1 MDVKSLYDAGKL
13 SDSQMVR
20 LVRLGTLGNKL
31 GITVDEF
38 EEITGKSIETVI
50 SLEEAKQLQ
59 HGTINGKRE
68 ANRATAVVEYAGDTF
83 EVNKTSQENMNSI
96 ATAAILDIQNGGN
109 TTFAYRSATNVNHD
123 FTAAQIIQLALLMVS
138 KVSEV
143 YGESWA
149 LKALVDAADTVKEV
163 LAVTE
168 IE

>member
-31 GITVDEF
+31 GISVEEF
-38 EEITGKSIETVI
+38 EEITGKPIETVI
-50 SLEEAKQLQ
+50 SLEEAKKLQ
-59 HGTINGKRE
+59 HGTINGRRE
-68 ANRATAVVEYAGDTF
+68 ANRATAVVEYANDTF

-96 ATAAILDIQNGGN
+96 ATAAILDIQSGGN
-109 TTFAYRSATNVNHD
+109 TVFTYRSATNVNHD
-123 FTAAQIIQLALLMVS
+123 FTAAQIIQLSLLMVA

-143 YGESWA
+143 YGESWD
-149 LKALVDAADTVKEV
+149 LKALVDAADTVEEV

-168 IE
+168 IN

>member
-20 LVRLGTLGNKL
+20 LVRLGALGNKI
-31 GITVDEF
+31 GISVDEF

-68 ANRATAVVEYAGDTF
+68 ANRATAVVEYVNDTF

-109 TTFAYRSATNVNHD
+109 TTFTYRSATNVNHD

-143 YGESWA
+143 YDESWD
-149 LKALVDAADTVKEV
+149 LKALVDSASTVREV
-163 LAVTE
+163 LAVTKSN
-168 IE
+168 

>member
-31 GITVDEF
+31 GISVEEF

-50 SLEEAKQLQ
+50 SLEEAKKLQ
-59 HGTINGKRE
+59 HGTINGRRE

-109 TTFAYRSATNVNHD
+109 TVFTYRSATNVNHD
-123 FTAAQIIQLALLMVS
+123 FTAAQIIQLSLLMVA

-143 YGESWA
+143 YGESWD
-149 LKALVDAADTVKEV
+149 LKALVYAADTVEEV
-163 LAVTE
+163 VAVTD
-168 IE
+168 ID

>member
-31 GITVDEF
+31 GISIDEF
-38 EEITGKSIETVI
+38 EEITGKAIETVI

-68 ANRATAVVEYAGDTF
+68 ANRATAVVEYANDTF

-109 TTFAYRSATNVNHD
+109 TTFTYRSATNVNHD

-143 YGESWA
+143 YGESWD
-149 LKALVDAADTVKEV
+149 LKALVDAASTVREA
-163 LAVTE
+163 LSVTE
-168 IE
+168 SN

>member
-31 GITVDEF
+31 GISVEEF
-38 EEITGKSIETVI
+38 EEITGKPIETVI
-50 SLEEAKQLQ
+50 SLEEAKKLQ
-59 HGTINGKRE
+59 HGTINGRRE

-96 ATAAILDIQNGGN
+96 ATAAILDTQNGGN
-109 TTFAYRSATNVNHD
+109 TVFTYRSATNVNHD
-123 FTAAQIIQLALLMVS
+123 FTAAQIIQLALLMVA
-138 KVSEV
+138 KVSAV
-143 YGESWA
+143 YNESWD

-168 IE
+168 ID

>member
-31 GITVDEF
+31 GISIEEF
-38 EEITGKSIETVI
+38 EEITGKAIETVI

-68 ANRATAVVEYAGDTF
+68 ANRATAVVEYANDTF

-109 TTFAYRSATNVNHD
+109 TTFTYRSATNVNHD

-143 YGESWA
+143 YGESWD
-149 LKALVDAADTVKEV
+149 LKALVDAASTVREA
-163 LAVTE
+163 LSVTE
-168 IE
+168 SN

>member
-59 HGTINGKRE
+59 HGKRE

-109 TTFAYRSATNVNHD
+109 TTFTYRSATNVNHD
-123 FTAAQIIQLALLMVS
+123 FTAAQIIQLALIMVS

-149 LKALVDAADTVKEV
+149 LKALVDAADTVKDV

>member
-31 GITVDEF
+31 GISVEEF
-38 EEITGKSIETVI
+38 EEITGKAIETVI

-68 ANRATAVVEYAGDTF
+68 ANRATAVVEYANDTF

-109 TTFAYRSATNVNHD
+109 TTFTYRSATNVNHD

-143 YGESWA
+143 YGESWD
-149 LKALVDAADTVKEV
+149 LKALVDAASTVREA
-163 LAVTE
+163 LSVTE
-168 IE
+168 SN

>member
-31 GITVDEF
+31 GISIDEF
-38 EEITGKSIETVI
+38 EEITGKAIETVI

-68 ANRATAVVEYAGDTF
+68 ANRATAVVEYANDTF

-96 ATAAILDIQNGGN
+96 ATAAILDIQNNGN
-109 TTFAYRSATNVNHD
+109 TTFTYRSATNVNHD

-143 YGESWA
+143 YGESWD
-149 LKALVDAADTVKEV
+149 LKALVDAASTVREA
-163 LAVTE
+163 LSVTE
-168 IE
+168 SN

>member
-31 GITVDEF
+31 GISVEEF
-38 EEITGKSIETVI
+38 EEITGKPIETVI
-50 SLEEAKQLQ
+50 SLEEAKKLQ
-59 HGTINGKRE
+59 HGTINGRRE
-68 ANRATAVVEYAGDTF
+68 ANRATAVVEYANDTF

-109 TTFAYRSATNVNHD
+109 TVFTYRSATNVNHD
-123 FTAAQIIQLALLMVS
+123 FTAAQIIQLALLMVA
-138 KVSEV
+138 KVSAV
-143 YGESWA
+143 YNESWD

-168 IE
+168 ID

>member
-31 GITVDEF
+31 GISVEEF
-38 EEITGKSIETVI
+38 EEITGKPIETVI
-50 SLEEAKQLQ
+50 SLEEAKKLQ
-59 HGTINGKRE
+59 HGTINGRRE

-109 TTFAYRSATNVNHD
+109 TVFTYRSATNVNHD
-123 FTAAQIIQLALLMVS
+123 FTAAQIIQLALLMVA
-138 KVSEV
+138 KVSAV
-143 YGESWA
+143 YNESWD

-168 IE
+168 IN